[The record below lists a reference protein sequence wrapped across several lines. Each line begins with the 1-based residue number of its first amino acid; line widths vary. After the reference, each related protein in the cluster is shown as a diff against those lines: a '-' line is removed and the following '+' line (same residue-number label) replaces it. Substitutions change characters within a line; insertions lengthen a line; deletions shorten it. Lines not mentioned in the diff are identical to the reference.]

1 MRKRLAIVLALL
13 LSLLVHLGFLAGDFI
28 PPATLEL
35 PDDGKLKPLDVQL
48 KTMSLAASAP
58 SVQPPPAPPPTT
70 LALLPA
76 PHTLPVRPPKPRKS
90 HRATAPKPMP
100 AAKQASASTPL
111 PEASVPASETVAE
124 SPSAST
130 PVTEHDTTA
139 SATKAQRPAASEP
152 STAKLSKAQAS
163 AAAAEVKAVAEGKSW
178 PGQGVGPDGMLR
190 ASQPLA
196 HFPNTA
202 RLSYQVFYG
211 RLLLGIGQIT
221 WQRGGGNYQLTLKAS
236 GLGQRLRYESH
247 GHLDGNSLEPDSYKA
262 FRNDQ
267 PREHAEFDWNA
278 GVLHY
283 ADGKQEKLE
292 PGAQDLLS
300 QTWQLALKG
309 ARLGMTQI
317 TTGKKVYSYPLK
329 PAGETVFDTGA
340 GKMRA
345 VVVRATS
352 NENSA
357 EFWLAP
363 GYANLPI
370 RVIWIDPD
378 KKLELRITAI
388 NINEQD
394 EWTLPTS
401 PTRSSGK

>member
-48 KTMSLAASAP
+48 KAMSLDASAP
-58 SVQPPPAPPPTT
+58 SVQQPPPPAT

-76 PHTLPVRPPKPRKS
+76 PHTLPVRPPKRRKP
-90 HRATAPKPMP
+90 HRAAAPKPML
-100 AAKQASASTPL
+100 AVKQASTPL
-111 PEASVPASETVAE
+111 AEASAPATETMAE
-124 SPSAST
+124 SAAASAAA
-130 PVTEHDTTA
+130 TEHVAA
-139 SATKAQRPAASEP
+139 SSAPKAQRQAASEP
-152 STAKLSKAQAS
+152 TSAKLSRAQAS
-163 AAAAEVKAVAEGKSW
+163 AAAAEARAVAEGKSW

-190 ASQPLA
+190 ASQPLTR
-196 HFPNTA
+196 FPNTA

-221 WQRGGGNYQLTLKAS
+221 WQRGSGSYQLTLKAN
-236 GLGQRLRYESH
+236 GLGQRLRYESR
-247 GHLDGNSLEPDSYKA
+247 GSLDGNSLKPDSYKA

-267 PREHAEFDWNA
+267 PREHAEFDWAA
-278 GVLHY
+278 GILHY

-309 ARLGMTQI
+309 AQLGLTQI

>member
-13 LSLLVHLGFLAGDFI
+13 LSLLVHLSFLAGDFI

-35 PDDGKLKPLDVQL
+35 PDDAKLKPLDVQL
-48 KTMSLAASAP
+48 KAMSLDASAP
-58 SVQPPPAPPPTT
+58 SVQPPPVTT
-70 LALLPA
+70 LAVLPA
-76 PHTLPVRPPKPRKS
+76 PHTLPVKPPKPKKP
-90 HRATAPKPMP
+90 HRTPAPKPVRA
-100 AAKQASASTPL
+100 AAKQASESTPL
-111 PEASVPASETVAE
+111 AEASAPATETVAE
-124 SPSAST
+124 LS
-130 PVTEHDTTA
+130 EA
-139 SATKAQRPAASEP
+139 SAPAAEHVATSSAPKVQRQAASEP
-152 STAKLSKAQAS
+152 TPAKLSKAQAS
-163 AAAAEVKAVAEGKSW
+163 AAVAEAKAVAEGKNW

-190 ASQPLA
+190 ASQPLTR
-196 HFPNTA
+196 FPNTA

-211 RLLLGIGQIT
+211 RLQLGIGQIT
-221 WQRGGGNYQLTLKAS
+221 WQRDAGSYQLTLKAN

-247 GHLDGNSLEPDSYKA
+247 GRLDGNSLRPDSYKA

-267 PREHAEFDWNA
+267 PREHAEFDWA
-278 GVLHY
+278 GGVLHY
-283 ADGKQEKLE
+283 GDGKEEKLE

-317 TTGKKVYSYPLK
+317 TTGKKAYSYPFK
-329 PAGETVFDTGA
+329 PAGETVLDTGA

-345 VVVRATS
+345 VVVRAES
-352 NENSA
+352 SENSA

-363 GYANLPI
+363 GYANLPV

-394 EWTLPTS
+394 EWTLSTS
-401 PTRSSGK
+401 PTHSSGK